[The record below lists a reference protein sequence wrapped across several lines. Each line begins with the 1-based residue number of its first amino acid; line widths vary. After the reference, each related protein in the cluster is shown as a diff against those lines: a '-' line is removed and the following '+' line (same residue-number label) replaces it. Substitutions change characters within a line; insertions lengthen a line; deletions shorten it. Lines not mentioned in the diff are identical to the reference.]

1 MMVSIEN
8 PKEEYSY
15 LEPRMNKLV
24 VTSEGM
30 IFDVLENDM
39 VALWDK
45 NFNLIRYNRGLFDK
59 KVAGF

>member
-45 NFNLIRYNRGLFDK
+45 NFNLIRYHRGLFDK